1 MKPHRLESTLWSAL
15 TRQRFGRSRPVATM
29 QRLKRASRFGV
40 EPPKT
45 KAVTGHRTPRWGL
58 ALILVVAVLSFAC
71 ASQTERRSI
80 PPEVE
85 SAINA
90 VADDIAAERY
100 EKIYSEASDLWQQD
114 TTLDQSVATFKTLR
128 TKLGGVE
135 NRVLQS
141 ATEQQNS
148 GGSLKGR
155 VFIVTYRTRF
165 QNGEGMETFTLVE
178 RERQWK
184 LARYFVN
191 STALK

>member
-1 MKPHRLESTLWSAL
+1 MRDEGGW
-15 TRQRFGRSRPVATM
+15 M
-29 QRLKRASRFGV
+29 
-40 EPPKT
+40 
-45 KAVTGHRTPRWGL
+45 KAVVVL
-58 ALILVVAVLSFAC
+58 MVAVLSFAC
-71 ASQTERRSI
+71 ASQMERRAI

-90 VADDIAAERY
+90 VADDVMAERY
-100 EKIYSEASDLWQQD
+100 EKIYNEASELWRLD
-114 TTLDQSVATFKTLR
+114 AAPDQSAATFKTLR
-128 TKLGGVE
+128 TKLGAVE
-135 NRVLQS
+135 SRVIQS

-148 GGSLKGR
+148 GGPLKGR
-155 VFIVTYRTRF
+155 AFIVTYRTRF